1 MDNTRHILIT
11 GGAGYIGSALVEAL
25 LRRGCWVTV
34 IDKLSFGGESLL
46 PHMPNPAFHFIH
58 GDVRDEGLVGE
69 AVRQAAARGAP
80 SPCALVHLAAI
91 VGFPA
96 CQAAGDDLV
105 LDTNVVALKSVFHE
119 ADGLGIER
127 FVFSST
133 YSVYGIA
140 PDGGQVDE
148 GSELYPQSLYAETK
162 IAGEKFL
169 MEKERTSHTA
179 PIIFRFATLYG
190 PSPRMRF
197 DLIINQFVLEAFSKG
212 KLLIFQGDYTRS
224 FVHIQD
230 VLDGLMLVLEAPL
243 GKVRGQIFNLGSHD
257 GNLTKD
263 EIVSLIQTV
272 LPETEVQREALSFGG
287 DMRDVSVSFRRIE
300 DELGYHAKR
309 KVVQGIDEVLS
320 MLRLGLLSNPEDSTY
335 RNAPPIIN

>member
-11 GGAGYIGSALVEAL
+11 GGAGYIGSALVEVL

-34 IDKLSFGGESLL
+34 IDKLSFGGESIL
-46 PHMPNPAFHFIH
+46 PHMPNPAFRFLH
-58 GDVRDEGLVGE
+58 GDVREEGLVGE
-69 AVRQAAARGAP
+69 AARLAAARGAP
-80 SPCALVHLAAI
+80 PPNALVHLAAI

-105 LDTNVVALKSVFHE
+105 METNVDALKSVFNQ
-119 ADGLGIER
+119 ADELGIER

-148 GSELYPQSLYAETK
+148 ESELYPQSLYAETK
-162 IAGEKFL
+162 IEGERFL
-169 MEKERTSHTA
+169 MERAQTSHTA

-230 VLDGLMLVLEAPL
+230 VIDGLMLVLEVPL
-243 GKVRGQIFNLGSHD
+243 GKVGGRIFNLGSHD
-257 GNLTKD
+257 GNLTKN
-263 EIVSLIQTV
+263 EIVALIQKV
-272 LPETEVQREALSFGG
+272 LPETEIQREALSFGG

-309 KVVQGIDEVLS
+309 NVVQGIDEVLN
-320 MLRLGLLSNPEDSTY
+320 LLKWGLLSNPEESSY
-335 RNAPPIIN
+335 RNAPSIIN

>member
-1 MDNTRHILIT
+1 MDKKQHILIT

-25 LRRGCWVTV
+25 LRRGYWVTV

-46 PHMPNPAFHFIH
+46 PHMPNPAFHFMH
-58 GDVRDEGLVGE
+58 GDVREAGLVGE

-80 SPCALVHLAAI
+80 SPNTLVHLAAI

-96 CQAAGDDLV
+96 CQEAGDDLV
-105 LDTNVVALKSVFHE
+105 WDTNVGALKSVFHE
-119 ADGLGIER
+119 ADELGIER

-148 GSELYPQSLYAETK
+148 GSKLYPQSLYAETK
-162 IAGEKFL
+162 IEGERFL
-169 MEKERTSHTA
+169 LEKAQTSQTA
-179 PIIFRFATLYG
+179 PVIFRFATLYG

-197 DLIINQFVLEAFSKG
+197 DLIINQFVLEAFSKR
-212 KLLIFQGDYTRS
+212 KLVIFQGDYTRS

-230 VLDGLMLVLEAPL
+230 VIDGLILVLEAPL
-243 GKVRGQIFNLGSHD
+243 EKVRGRIFNLGSHD
-257 GNLTKD
+257 GNLTKND
-263 EIVSLIQTV
+263 IVALIQAV
-272 LPETEVQREALSFGG
+272 LPETEIQREALSFGG
-287 DMRDVSVSFRRIE
+287 DMRDVSVNFQRVE

-309 KVVQGIDEVLS
+309 NVPQGIDEVLNL
-320 MLRLGLLSNPEDSTY
+320 LRWGLLTNPEDSSY